1 MSYSYYYNN
10 VPGIGQCRN
19 NLIYTSL
26 MSDDKKTFVKW
37 YHNDT
42 DYHKG
47 MNEVVDP
54 EKMQEKW
61 DRELQYIYLMSKEF
75 PDLVPNIREIDLINK
90 KIYLEVDGD
99 DFWEQSGCLEENYN
113 NILPDWQEQM
123 LEIIKAHRSLNLY
136 KFSMHPSSYFIVDGK
151 LKSIN
156 YFFTYSG
163 DEETI
168 KISDVLSHIS
178 SNRRLELQK
187 YSESKGISWDEP
199 TPLQKAQILC
209 FDSFSNNYPID
220 FINKAKEIYA

>member
-1 MSYSYYYNN
+1 
-10 VPGIGQCRN
+10 
-19 NLIYTSL
+19 
-26 MSDDKKTFVKW
+26 
-37 YHNDT
+37 
-42 DYHKG
+42 
-47 MNEVVDP
+47 
-54 EKMQEKW
+54 
-61 DRELQYIYLMSKEF
+61 MSKEF

>member
-1 MSYSYYYNN
+1 
-10 VPGIGQCRN
+10 
-19 NLIYTSL
+19 

-54 EKMQEKW
+54 DKMEEKW
-61 DRELQYIYLMSKEF
+61 ARELQYLHKMSQDF
-75 PDLVPNIREIDLINK
+75 PNLVPNVREIDLINK
-90 KIYLEVDGD
+90 KIYLEIDGD

>member
-113 NILPDWQEQM
+113 NILPNWQEQM

-178 SNRRLELQK
+178 SNRRVELQK

-199 TPLQKAQILC
+199 TPLPKAQMLC